1 MKLINLSAT
10 LKMVRKNYKL
20 ESVHLE
26 LLNEVVLAN
35 KHLNGKVTI
44 MQILE
49 SFPLTSQAT
58 THKNLKILLKKKLL
72 TTVNNPEDGRIKL
85 IKTGAKFTDLVNE
98 LEAV

>member
-1 MKLINLSAT
+1 MKLLNLAAT
-10 LKMVRKNYKL
+10 LNMVRKTYKL

-35 KHLNGKVTI
+35 KHLSGKVTI

-49 SFPLTSQAT
+49 AFPLTSQAT
-58 THKNLKILLKKKLL
+58 THKNLQMLLKKKLL
-72 TTVNNPEDGRIKL
+72 TTVNNPEDGRVKL
-85 IKTGAKFTDLVNE
+85 IRTGSKFTNLVNE

>member
-20 ESVHLE
+20 EPVHLE

-49 SFPLTSQAT
+49 AFPLTSQAT
-58 THKNLKILLKKKLL
+58 THKNLQMLLKKKLL

-85 IKTGAKFTDLVNE
+85 IKTGAKFTNLVNE

>member
-1 MKLINLSAT
+1 MKLLNLAAT
-10 LKMVRKNYKL
+10 LNMVRKNYKL
-20 ESVHLE
+20 EPVHLE

-49 SFPLTSQAT
+49 AFPLTSQAT
-58 THKNLKILLKKKLL
+58 THKNLQMLLKKKLL
-72 TTVNNPEDGRIKL
+72 TTVNNPDDGRIKL
-85 IKTGAKFTDLVNE
+85 LKTGTRFAELVGQ

>member
-20 ESVHLE
+20 EPVHLE

-35 KHLNGKVTI
+35 KHLDGKVTI

-49 SFPLTSQAT
+49 AFPLTSQAT
-58 THKNLKILLKKKLL
+58 THKNLKALLKKKLL
-72 TTVNNPEDGRIKL
+72 TTVNNPEDGRVKL
-85 IKTGAKFTDLVNE
+85 IRTGSKFTDLVNE